1 MIEML
6 SDLEEKLAFKT
17 RYESEGISQL
27 LWQFFSVLVSKYR
40 GKERL
45 SIDPLISTWWFQQL
59 QEDDIRLVWVF

>member
-27 LWQFFSVLVSKYR
+27 LRQFFSVLVSKYR